1 MRIARDRS
9 GEFLGSVEG
18 GPWVPLSAVGIVA
31 ADTPEVIA
39 QGDAVER
46 AVRSAPASAGR
57 TDVDLACPVVRPSKM
72 LGIGLNYLGHIDEQD
87 ERRPKFPRVFG
98 KYPNSL
104 TGPTD
109 PIVVDPRL
117 TEKADYESE
126 LAVIVGRRSR
136 WLEPEQALAAV
147 YGYAVAN
154 DVSSRDWQVI
164 DEQFSRSKS
173 MDTFCPLGPW
183 ITTADEVADPH
194 VLRITCDVNGERRQ
208 DSTTGRLLFDVVE
221 LLVYL
226 SRSMTLEPGDVIL
239 TGTPHGV
246 GFVMDPPQFLKPG
259 DVVRCEVEGL
269 GAIENRVVGPDAA

>member
-9 GEFLGSVEG
+9 GEFLGSVDG
-18 GPWVPLSAVGIVA
+18 GPWVPLSAVGIDV
-31 ADTPEVIA
+31 ADTPALIA
-39 QGDAVER
+39 LGDAVER
-46 AVRSAPASAGR
+46 AVRGAPASVGR

-87 ERRPKFPRVFG
+87 ERRPKYPRVFG

-183 ITTADEVADPH
+183 ITTADEVPDPH
-194 VLRITCDVNGERRQ
+194 VLRVTCDVNGERRQ
-208 DSTTGRLLFDVVE
+208 DSTTARLLFDVVE

-269 GAIENRVVGPDAA
+269 GVIENPVVGPDAA